1 MARNRFLTESMI
13 QDIGM
18 QMVDNTYQALLDLGY
33 EEHEIDNIVTRD
45 SIEFDIINGSCVL
58 YCGNETIFET
68 PSSTLL
74 HKCIEEAEDAL
85 LNWCIKK
92 IGREPDYIDA
102 DDLFQDVPGW
112 NNTNENKNYN
122 NMKGKKTIR
131 FTESELKAMISE
143 SVKQIIKENTGNIE
157 SEFSDW
163 ALNTCHRTNRGFN
176 AMGKL
181 YEYYY
186 DDNDDALL
194 TVAEEFTDTYGGDLE
209 EVYEIARKFANYYF
223 HYNPVEM
230 EEEMEEEN
238 NDIYESV
245 KTCVTESLKKY
256 LKEGG
261 HIFHQDED
269 GAIHTNSKETWRG
282 VPGTTF
288 IYHGEW
294 SDPEIAYKGELL
306 NYWDVEE
313 GLQYSY
319 QADVESGDFEGSF
332 DEWAEAQD
340 PKYLASQLDEYIWAM
355 QG

>member
-45 SIEFDIINGSCVL
+45 SIEFDITNGSCVL
-58 YCGNETIFET
+58 YCGNETIFEG
-68 PSSTLL
+68 SSDTLL
-74 HKCIEEAEDAL
+74 HKCIEEAEEAL

-122 NMKGKKTIR
+122 NMKGKNTIK
-131 FTESELKAMISE
+131 FTESELKTMITE
-143 SVKQIIKENTGNIE
+143 
-157 SEFSDW
+157 
-163 ALNTCHRTNRGFN
+163 C
-176 AMGKL
+176 
-181 YEYYY
+181 
-186 DDNDDALL
+186 
-194 TVAEEFTDTYGGDLE
+194 
-209 EVYEIARKFANYYF
+209 
-223 HYNPVEM
+223 
-230 EEEMEEEN
+230 
-238 NDIYESV
+238 V
-245 KTCVTESLKKY
+245 KTI
-256 LKEGG
+256 LKEHMEMPGDNGG
-261 HIFHQDED
+261 YFDTSERI
-269 GAIHTNSKETWRG
+269 NSKKSTWRG

-313 GLQYSY
+313 SLQYSY